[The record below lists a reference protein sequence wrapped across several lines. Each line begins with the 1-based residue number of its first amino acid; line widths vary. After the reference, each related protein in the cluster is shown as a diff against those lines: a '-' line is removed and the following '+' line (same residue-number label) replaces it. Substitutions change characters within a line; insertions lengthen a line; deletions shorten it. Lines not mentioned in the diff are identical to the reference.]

1 MQFPCS
7 SLPWSINGHESCQK
21 LHIVTQ
27 EVSHK
32 TSFVFLKTKSW
43 YLGIFWLFCRIS
55 YMLFF
60 ILHNDVM
67 ILGALLYEI
76 SDCPVSFSKMRIVAT
91 LIIQII
97 SFYQFSLQ
105 STPQNEINWFKT
117 WKLFKICRFQVNFA
131 TFRLFLAI
139 LTTDSSI
146 FRIYDLINIA
156 GHRLLDRVKDLSGNN
171 LLRCKIQ

>member
-1 MQFPCS
+1 MQFPCI

-43 YLGIFWLFCRIS
+43 YLGIFWLFCKIS
-55 YMLFF
+55 YMLLF

-76 SDCPVSFSKMRIVAT
+76 SDCPVSFSKMRIFAT
-91 LIIQII
+91 LIILMI
-97 SFYQFSLQ
+97 
-105 STPQNEINWFKT
+105 TWFKT
-117 WKLFKICRFQVNFA
+117 WKLFKICQFQVNFA

-139 LTTDSSI
+139 LRKVSSI